1 LRPNYEHRLP
11 SLAFACD
18 GCEGIFRF
26 VNILGG
32 TLVDLP
38 DLSAYTE
45 CMPTT
50 KKSNYASGKRISA
63 IEAIAAK
70 DGKPNLGLLTQ
81 IPVDTIEEISGT
93 GFSMQTVQVRAGA
106 LHYFVFREDIDIPLE
121 AGSFGSQA
129 RSHSA

>member
-1 LRPNYEHRLP
+1 VSGSPFQLP
-11 SLAFACD
+11 FD
-18 GCEGIFRF
+18 P
-26 VNILGG
+26 VKILGLA
-32 TLVDLP
+32 LVDLP
-38 DLSAYTE
+38 DLSDYTE
-45 CMPTT
+45 GMPT
-50 KKSNYASGKRISA
+50 KKSNYAPGKRISA

-81 IPVDTIEEISGT
+81 IPVDAIEEISGT